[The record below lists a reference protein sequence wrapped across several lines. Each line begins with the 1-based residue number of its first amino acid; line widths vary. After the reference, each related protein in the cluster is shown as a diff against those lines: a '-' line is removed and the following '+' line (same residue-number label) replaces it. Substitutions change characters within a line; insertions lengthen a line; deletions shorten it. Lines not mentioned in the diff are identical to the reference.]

1 MLYDWL
7 NLGKQK
13 GYMKKDPRCP
23 CCGADEED
31 FLHLYHFKTKL
42 VKEGVPSEIYN
53 GYVEAMCSAAHQ
65 PHPDILYER
74 MSEQA
79 TQVLEMQEG
88 LGTTAILRGFH
99 HSDWVYWLQDLW
111 RPKPKNGKKQ
121 SQKDP
126 FELSVSLI

>member
-1 MLYDWL
+1 MPVLRCRRGGLLAPLSLYACKHANAFVD
-7 NLGKQK
+7 
-13 GYMKKDPRCP
+13 
-23 CCGADEED
+23 AITTV
-31 FLHLYHFKTKL
+31 KTKL

-79 TQVLEMQEG
+79 TQVLETQEG